1 MKKVNLTFKIMAVYV
16 FTICFKRNI
25 SISLYNNMEPVF
37 FFFEKFNVIE

>member
-1 MKKVNLTFKIMAVYV
+1 MKKINLTFKIMAVYV